1 MSATF
6 QKSYGVSAY
15 LKFVGKPL
23 VMSMTIDK
31 DDQVFTVELEKF
43 TLKDLITG
51 IVQIVKPGYELS
63 IPVPWSYILEYEIPK
78 FSLLLKAPRKPDSKI
93 EFGIAFDPGFND
105 FGLKISKIEVF
116 ARSVRE
122 VNINMEGSLDIFGLH
137 YDLSNLFGEDGVNLL
152 GAEGLPQPAPKPS
165 LFDLKFIGIG
175 QHLQLKKAASYKH
188 VNEVVD
194 DMLELFDPPPP
205 DTVIPK
211 FSESLRFS
219 NESDWLFGLDVEIM
233 KTVALQAVFNDPVL
247 YGIYLK
253 LSGEKAKVLA
263 GLEFEILYKKVTD
276 DIGVYQTEL
285 KLPDAIR
292 SLEFGAVSVTLPV
305 IAVWIYTNGNF
316 KVDFGFPYNND
327 FSRSFA
333 VQCFPFT
340 GQGGFY
346 FAYLNGATSVTVPQ
360 TSLGTFDPVLEFG
373 LGMNIGLGKTFD
385 KGILRAGLTLTFYGI
400 LEGALAWFKP
410 YDNALVNKQLTD
422 FFYQVKG
429 TFGIIGHIYGAVN
442 FAIISA
448 ALDIVV
454 YAQISVQIEA
464 GAPILLAFEA
474 GVSLKLTVKIN
485 LGLFKV
491 SIALSF
497 SATIRESFTIGHSSP
512 TQWNS
517 PLKTKKAVKAL
528 QSFGR
533 VKLQSLPLNWDQ
545 VFNQGPAAKIT
556 VNLVPLFSAGK
567 TGAVQSAYGIVTLFL
582 ENNRGI
588 SDTILKARDIDAQAL
603 QADSPFEA
611 FDKICIA
618 VLGWMIN
625 AANTAQSA
633 ASSFDSLLKQKVT
646 AATLSGIL
654 DTINHSGDTN
664 EGDTIPFSYGQIT
677 RFISELFVMNIIDP
691 NMDHKKALLKN
702 AGTSEQANS
711 KDLFL
716 TLFPMIPRLFL
727 SNSANDTIVD
737 FSSFNSVNKDYLK
750 QVAELVRRF
759 SPERSAEHDY
769 LEDLS
774 TLESIATHMFRD
786 YFLLIGKSLLQTAS
800 DIMEVYE
807 YKIPAQQR
815 SLADLKKAFGTDVL
829 TLITGNKTKEGLLQK
844 DQAIII
850 SGTSY
855 SITEQDTFAKLARL
869 HEYADQGDAWAGE
882 FVSLNERVPLFIPMS
897 LIEIP
902 GIETPYRVL
911 PEDTLETIAGK
922 NKLDPKETAAIIGRN
937 RDLTILAPLT
947 AIKLPAFS
955 VKIQENA
962 TFLSIATEYNIEL
975 ANIARSNENNP
986 ELLTAGA
993 FITIEK
999 VAELKVI
1006 DLLNAVY
1013 QKDFFS
1019 GAGGNASRF
1028 SLHGLRLPE
1037 VVDEGDP
1044 GNKLE
1049 GLYALSG
1056 QQFTLPH
1063 IEELSTFE
1071 YTFTLSKTKPGTA
1084 TDPLPW
1090 IIFNGAETET
1100 LSYSL
1105 LPEEREMAQQFQQTA
1120 LKPTIKTGPKAMQL
1134 YRDQVKTF
1142 AFANPIQWDREGVP
1156 AGPAIWNF
1164 SRSLNAVLAQH
1175 PEIDMKLAVQD
1186 RPGGARRVTDLPQDS
1201 YSYNTFIPL
1210 SIRKRGTDGDSG
1222 INKCTFEVFGTDAT
1236 GIELLTALLQDS
1248 QQDLRPESVQ
1258 ILFTPDASSNEVK
1271 ALHSF
1276 APEDLLL
1283 LLINTNLSTETNPK
1297 RMMLAASQQKIS
1309 NTPVT
1314 TFIERVWKSSLVRT
1328 GGYYLYLQTNKG
1340 NTLPDNIFAANGE
1353 AEIYLLI
1360 SYTHTTNDARNV
1372 LHPYMNAVVTQQVI
1386 NASQELLFGSWKAD
1400 QANRDPN
1407 QLVKEGKLER
1417 NAILK
1422 PGNIGFELSRVNPDQ
1437 AYQQEG
1443 HAAATDYSHALEQQY
1458 NLLNFSTVGSQQFK
1472 AINSLLPLS
1481 PQDHD
1486 VESTTGAGD
1495 TEPGIWRYTKA
1506 LPVARLYQPAAKS
1519 KTTFPP
1525 PPQLSPYLGLTQS
1538 LELAFNWQDNY
1549 GNIFDTPLPGLSCR
1563 ILYFDPIIPLSGWP
1577 VLNIDYAFEQ
1587 QAQPGDNFSLNF
1599 EFYPGDQYSWN
1610 PDSPDKE
1617 ALKEMV
1623 LLRAHADLE
1632 QYAAI
1637 YYQVA
1642 EADFHITFGCS
1653 LDPDHVYPETPAE
1666 QAGFKTGLSA
1676 YLEAALQWIYGFIT
1690 APDEHNQ
1697 FEKSGS
1703 TQQRFRYVYCYSGAI
1718 QLRQVKDIFALSVA
1732 VNFARSEN
1740 NIDPQFILVAAPKV
1754 FVPGVQSVSC
1764 PVKPRLKFATTNT
1777 EPAKG
1782 LRDKMEHVYRTKSG
1796 KVYHLYA
1803 DCHYLAS
1810 KASTDV
1816 FEGERSKIDEL
1827 KNITGACSHCEQR
1840 AATEK
1845 NLKAAGY
1852 TATEDGSGSVQQ
1864 EQQDLLM
1871 LNAFARH
1878 FEQTFSAAQLKVAA
1892 AYVSETD
1899 SSISGAKEAEL
1910 WVVRFKDIAS
1920 KDQGIGFD
1928 IRFDEAVCYAP
1939 QPLANFLVSLPNI
1952 PIYPFAYYLDPAADS
1967 LAVMSFNNVDTE
1979 VWATRFLAALEAIL
1993 SPELSLPIN
2002 MIDHLNGS
2010 KESAGILAGLLQ
2022 AKDQLARAIALQ
2034 TIPIL
2039 QYEDSLSGGKE
2050 IAREKIKQQLLINLS
2065 QGYAINAIV
2074 QYNTAIASPYPDDDQ
2089 PIAPNLYGKPYAATA
2104 KGSAAKENYGFST
2117 AKVPLRNLNPNLKE
2131 RSNSFLTYTLTTQ
2144 NAGLEANL
2152 MLPVDYQ
2159 ISHLEFDIRKLRK
2172 TPVPGYSDDLNNYEL
2187 SKWLTFIIP
2196 LNAQNKDSKTNTYIP
2211 VPIRQYPSLPAFG
2224 SQSFIAPDTG
2234 GPITIKDT
2242 KYADFLFDY
2251 NIQSYTAQDTY
2262 EFEVY
2267 FNARQADWQILEQT
2281 KDLSKKQELLF
2292 KKLAQ
2297 FEYVREEFAGFFNHE
2312 LPKVDANISKTQL
2325 QQLSQALSA
2334 YTDLVNKVAQR
2345 WLNLYSPNLLL
2356 AEAMPSV
2363 EVVKVAFDIK
2373 DRDADLTADFGL
2385 FETVMNNWSAI
2396 SGETPVDYITI
2407 PLPQI
2412 NGYTTERLANHQQGA
2427 TGTLREDTSIFRY
2440 YKINAGKKEYLSFE
2454 EGKDIKER
2462 TICFT
2467 RLSVLQAQNGWA
2479 GLYVKR
2485 NADLSG
2491 GEKKLPTAPEFI
2503 YTTPVRRFSNPV
2515 TPSKKVSTEIPVPAG
2530 PPQQRQLMDY
2540 LKYLMAE
2547 LLALPSGKANPVQL
2561 KILVNYTYCLQEIPV
2576 QLPLVLVPPT
2586 TFDQEDVEGT
2596 GTPIKILNQVILDW
2610 FDTHQP
2616 ALNNGILNFSVTFY
2630 SSVDEAN
2637 TLPLLNL
2644 EQITLKVADVADIS
2658 RNRSDQDR

>member
-31 DDQVFTVELEKF
+31 DEQVFTVELEKF

-63 IPVPWSYILEYEIPK
+63 IPVPWSYILGFEISK
-78 FSLLLKAPRKPDSKI
+78 FKLLLKAPRNPASKI
-93 EFGIAFDPGFND
+93 EFGISFDPGIND

-122 VNINMEGSLDIFGLH
+122 ININMEGSLDIFGLS
-137 YDLSNLFGEDGVNLL
+137 YDLSNLFGAEGVNLL

-194 DMLELFDPPPP
+194 DMLELFNPPPP

-276 DIGVYQTEL
+276 DIGVYQIEL

-373 LGMNIGLGKTFD
+373 LGLNIGLGKTFN
-385 KGILRAGLTLTFYGI
+385 KGILSAGLTLTFYGI
-400 LEGALAWFKP
+400 LEGTLAWFKAH
-410 YDNALVNKQLTD
+410 DNAPVNKQLTD
-422 FFYQVKG
+422 FFYRVKG

-448 ALDIVV
+448 ALDIVI
-454 YAQISVQIEA
+454 YAQISVEIEA

-517 PLKTKKAVKAL
+517 PLKLQKAVKAVR
-528 QSFGR
+528 SFGR
-533 VKLQSLPLNWDQ
+533 AKQQQLQLNWNQ
-545 VFNQGPAAKIT
+545 VFNQGTAAKIT

-567 TGAVQSAYGIVTLFL
+567 TGTVQSAYGIVTLFL

-588 SDTILKARDIDAQAL
+588 SDTILKTRYINAQAL
-603 QADSPFEA
+603 QASSPFEA
-611 FDKICIA
+611 FDKLCIA

-633 ASSFDSLLKQKVT
+633 AGSFDTLLQQKVT
-646 AATLSGIL
+646 AATISGIL
-654 DTINHSGDTN
+654 DTINNSSDTS
-664 EGDTIPFSYGQIT
+664 EGDPIPFSYAQIA
-677 RFISELFVMNIIDP
+677 RFIRELFLMNIIDP
-691 NMDHKKALLKN
+691 NTDHKEALLTN
-702 AGTSEQANS
+702 AAAMEQANS

-716 TLFPMIPRLFL
+716 TLFPMIPQLFL
-727 SNSANDTIVD
+727 SNSADENIID

-750 QVAELVRRF
+750 QVAELVRLF
-759 SPERSAEHDY
+759 SPETSTEQDY

-800 DIMEVYE
+800 DIMEVYN
-807 YKIPAQQR
+807 YKIPEQNR
-815 SLADLKKAFGTDVL
+815 SLSDLKNAFGTDVL

-844 DQAIII
+844 DQPIII
-850 SGTSY
+850 SGTTY
-855 SITEQDTFAKLARL
+855 SIAEQDTFAKLAGKK
-869 HEYADQGDAWAGE
+869 EYVNQGEAWAEE
-882 FVSLNERVPLFIPMS
+882 FVTLNERVPLFIPMS
-897 LIEIP
+897 LIKIP
-902 GIETPYRVL
+902 DIETPYRVL
-911 PEDTLETIAGK
+911 PEDTLETIARK
-922 NKLDPKETAAIIGRN
+922 NKLSQQAMARLIYDNREQAI
-937 RDLTILAPLT
+937 LLPLT

-955 VKIQENA
+955 EKIQEGA
-962 TFLSIATEYNIEL
+962 TFLSIATQYGIEL
-975 ANIARSNENNP
+975 EDIARSNENKP
-986 ELLTAGA
+986 ELLVAGA
-993 FITIEK
+993 IITMEK
-999 VAELKVI
+999 VAALKVI

-1028 SLHGLRLPE
+1028 SLHGLRLPQ
-1037 VVDEGDP
+1037 VINEGDP

-1049 GLYALSG
+1049 GLYTLSG

-1063 IEELSTFE
+1063 IEEPNTFE
-1071 YTFTLSKTKPGTA
+1071 YTFTLSKTKPEA
-1084 TDPLPW
+1084 EKDALDW
-1090 IIFNGAETET
+1090 ILFNGAATES
-1100 LSYSL
+1100 LSYTL
-1105 LPEEREMAQQFQQTA
+1105 LPEEKEMARQFQQTA
-1120 LKPTIKTGPKAMQL
+1120 LHPTIKTGPKAMQL

-1142 AFANPIQWDREGVP
+1142 AFANPILWDRAGLA

-1164 SRSLNAVLAQH
+1164 SRSLNAVLAQN
-1175 PEIDMKLAVQD
+1175 PEIDMKLALQD
-1186 RPGGARRVTDLPQDS
+1186 RPGGARRITDLPQES
-1201 YSYNTFIPL
+1201 YSYSTFIPL
-1210 SIRKRGTDGDSG
+1210 SIRKRGPEGDSG

-1248 QQDLRPESVQ
+1248 QKELRPESVQ
-1258 ILFTPDASSNEVK
+1258 ILFTPDAASNEVK

-1328 GGYYLYLQTNKG
+1328 GGYYLYLQTDKG
-1340 NTLPDNIFAANGE
+1340 DTLPDNIFAANGE

-1360 SYTHTTNDARNV
+1360 SYTHTTNDARNI

-1400 QANRDPN
+1400 RANADPN

-1417 NAILK
+1417 NAIVK
-1422 PGNIGFELSRVNPDQ
+1422 PGNIGFELSRIDPEQV
-1437 AYQQEG
+1437 YQKEG
-1443 HAAATDYSHALEQQY
+1443 HAAATTDYNYALEQQY

-1486 VESTTGAGD
+1486 AASASGAGA

-1506 LPVARLYQPAAKS
+1506 LPVARLYQSTAKS
-1519 KTTFPP
+1519 KAAFLP
-1525 PPQLSPYLGLTQS
+1525 PPQQSPYLGLTQS

-1563 ILYFDPIIPLSGWP
+1563 ILYFDQIIPLSGWP
-1577 VLNIDYAFEQ
+1577 VLNLDYAFELQ
-1587 QAQPGDNFSLNF
+1587 EQPEDNFSLNF

-1610 PDSPDKE
+1610 PDSPDRE

-1632 QYAAI
+1632 QYIAI

-1642 EADFHITFGCS
+1642 EADFQVTFNCS
-1653 LDPDHVYPETPAE
+1653 LDPDHVYPET
-1666 QAGFKTGLSA
+1666 QAAQADVKTGLIA
-1676 YLEAALQWIYGFIT
+1676 YLEAALQWIYGFIA

-1697 FEKSGS
+1697 FEKSGA
-1703 TQQRFRYVYCYSGAI
+1703 TQQRFRYVYCYSDAI
-1718 QLRQVKDIFALSVA
+1718 QLRQAKDIFALSVA
-1732 VNFARSEN
+1732 VNFARSED
-1740 NIDPQFILVAAPKV
+1740 NIDPQFILATSPKV

-1764 PVKPRLKFATTNT
+1764 PVKPRLKFNATHTVTN
-1777 EPAKG
+1777 KG
-1782 LRDKMEHVYRTKSG
+1782 LRDTTEQVYRTKSG

-1810 KASTDV
+1810 SSTDLLK
-1816 FEGERSKIDEL
+1816 GDLSAITAL

-1840 AATEK
+1840 AAMEK
-1845 NLKAAGY
+1845 DPKAAGS
-1852 TATEDGSGSVQQ
+1852 TATGDSSSTEKQ

-1878 FEQTFSAAQLKVAA
+1878 FEQTFSAAQLKVTA
-1892 AYVSETD
+1892 AYVSETE
-1899 SSISGAKEAEL
+1899 SSISGAKETEL
-1910 WVVRFKDIAS
+1910 WIVRFKDIAG
-1920 KDQGIGFD
+1920 KEQGIGFD
-1928 IRFDEAVCYAP
+1928 IRFDEAICYAP
-1939 QPLANFLVSLPNI
+1939 QPLANFLVSLSNI
-1952 PIYPFAYYLDPAADS
+1952 PIYPAEHYLAPVADS
-1967 LAVMSFNNVDTE
+1967 PAVMSFNNVDTE
-1979 VWATRFLAALEAIL
+1979 VWATRFLAALEAML
-1993 SPELSLPIN
+1993 SPELSLPVN

-2039 QYEDSLSGGKE
+2039 QYEDKLPGGKE

-2074 QYNTAIASPYPDDDQ
+2074 QYNTAITSPYPDNEQ

-2104 KGSAAKENYGFST
+2104 NGSAAKENYGFST
-2117 AKVPLRNLNPNLKE
+2117 AKVPLRNLNPDLE
-2131 RSNSFLTYTLTTQ
+2131 AAANSVLTYTLTTQ

-2172 TPVPGYSDDLNNYEL
+2172 TSVPGYSDDLKNYEL
-2187 SKWLTFIIP
+2187 SRWLTFIIP

-2224 SQSFIAPDTG
+2224 SQSFIAPETG

-2267 FNARQADWQILEQT
+2267 FNAKQADWQILEQA

-2292 KKLAQ
+2292 KTLAQ
-2297 FEYVREEFAGFFNHE
+2297 FEYVREDLAAFFNHE
-2312 LPKVDANISKTQL
+2312 LPKVDANISEAQL
-2325 QQLSQALSA
+2325 QQLSRALRA
-2334 YTDLVNKVAQR
+2334 YTELVNKVAQK

-2356 AEAMPSV
+2356 AAAMPSV
-2363 EVVKVAFDIK
+2363 EVVKATFDIK

-2385 FETVMNNWSAI
+2385 FETVLSNWSAMV
-2396 SGETPVDYITI
+2396 GPRPVDYITI

-2412 NGYTTERLANHQQGA
+2412 NGYTTERLGNNKQKTTAALN
-2427 TGTLREDTSIFRY
+2427 EDVFIFRY
-2440 YKINAGKKEYLSFE
+2440 YKIVDGQKEYLSFKV
-2454 EGKDIKER
+2454 GKDIKER
-2462 TICFT
+2462 TISFN
-2467 RLSVLQAQNGWA
+2467 RLSVLQVQNGWA

-2491 GEKKLPTAPEFI
+2491 GQKQLPTAPEFI

-2561 KILVNYTYCLQEIPV
+2561 KLLVNYTYCLQEIPV
-2576 QLPLVLVPPT
+2576 QLPLVLMPPT
-2586 TFDQEDVEGT
+2586 IFDQADVDGT
-2596 GTPIKILNQVILDW
+2596 GTPVKTLNQVILDW
-2610 FDTHQP
+2610 FNTHQP
-2616 ALNNGILNFSVTFY
+2616 ALKHGILNFSVTFY
-2630 SSVDEAN
+2630 SSVDQAN

-2644 EQITLKVADVADIS
+2644 EQITLKVEDVADIAKE
-2658 RNRSDQDR
+2658 RN